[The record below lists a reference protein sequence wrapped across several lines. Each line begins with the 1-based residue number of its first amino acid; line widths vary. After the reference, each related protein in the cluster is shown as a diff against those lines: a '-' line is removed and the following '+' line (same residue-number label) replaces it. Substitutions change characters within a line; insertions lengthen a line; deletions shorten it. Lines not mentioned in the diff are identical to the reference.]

1 MTHLRQGAF
10 RIVGKILF
18 YGDHTAAVCRQL
30 RDCDGQNARSGT
42 QIKDA
47 DWLMYWS
54 EQTGGLI
61 GDRSGR
67 QKLLKALLRLG

>member
-30 RDCDGQNARSGT
+30 RDCDGQNARPGT
-42 QIKDA
+42 QIKDCGPA
-47 DWLMYWS
+47 DVL
-54 EQTGGLI
+54 E
-61 GDRSGR
+61 
-67 QKLLKALLRLG
+67 